1 MSVKIKIGGLK
12 TLEEIDFINEAKPD
26 FAGVTLNQRY
36 LRGISLQQARAIRD
50 KLAPSIPLVG
60 MFVNGSYMDVLV
72 ALRQGIIDIAQLQ
85 GTESEEY
92 IRDLKFMSR
101 KPVIKACQMDSPDVI
116 PYALNTC
123 ADYILFGMEPDS
135 GKTFDWSM
143 VQDVRRPFFLSG
155 ALNPDNVIKA
165 IKAVHP
171 WGVDFAV
178 DSDPNGVM
186 DSSRLL
192 STVAA
197 IRSLPNPV

>member
-1 MSVKIKIGGLK
+1 MSVKIKIGGLQ
-12 TLEEIDFINEAKPD
+12 TLEELDFINKAKPD

-36 LRGISLQQARAIRD
+36 LRGISLEQARSIRE
-50 KLAPSIPLVG
+50 KLDSSIPLVG

-101 KPVIKACQMDSPDVI
+101 KPVIKACQMDSSDVI
-116 PYALNTC
+116 PYALNSC

-143 VQDVRRPFFLSG
+143 VRNVRRPFFLSG
-155 ALNPDNVIKA
+155 ALTPENVIQA
-165 IKAVHP
+165 IQSVHP
-171 WGVDFAV
+171 WGVDLSVGFNQNDAK
-178 DSDPNGVM
+178 DSGK
-186 DSSRLL
+186 LL
-192 STVAA
+192 ATVEA
-197 IRSLPNPV
+197 IRSLPEPV